1 MQNRECIV
9 FERTRDTAMCVFVSP
24 VFIPSST
31 NPWVDH
37 FHPTGYLSYLP
48 PGIFYCMPLRKN
60 IITSRNFL
68 CLWSKIIQKAS
79 LVHHKFFCFKK
90 RPNISLCVEYSQ
102 TLIWFFEDFKFAYKF
117 TEFTQND
124 LTVQLWTKIR
134 TSKSRKI
141 CCVKLGFQILYAVE
155 QFSSPFSRDN
165 LKQRAYIH
173 QTHDAPSRCMSW
185 ENCCG
190 VPNQQLPHVLALEG
204 LPWPSAGKGLL
215 YMGLPRSLNGGYAM
229 VMTPSKGETAVHG
242 SHYPR
247 DMAVHMREVMAR
259 PWVGVC
265 LPLALIYW

>member
-37 FHPTGYLSYLP
+37 FHPTRYLSYLP

-117 TEFTQND
+117 TEFYTKWLDCATLDKNTNFKISKN
-124 LTVQLWTKIR
+124 LLCKVGISNSLCSRTV
-134 TSKSRKI
+134 
-141 CCVKLGFQILYAVE
+141 
-155 QFSSPFSRDN
+155 
-165 LKQRAYIH
+165 
-173 QTHDAPSRCMSW
+173 
-185 ENCCG
+185 
-190 VPNQQLPHVLALEG
+190 
-204 LPWPSAGKGLL
+204 
-215 YMGLPRSLNGGYAM
+215 
-229 VMTPSKGETAVHG
+229 
-242 SHYPR
+242 
-247 DMAVHMREVMAR
+247 
-259 PWVGVC
+259 
-265 LPLALIYW
+265 